1 MKVELLK
8 LETEHNIFEINNFG
22 ISITINY
29 LIPIIVCT
37 FSIKWYIINKFHS
50 IFTNLIMK
58 VQVYFFIEAVEVI
71 LIRNN
76 KTSDQVL
83 FSLYVLVWE
92 LKFKNILNV
101 GRILVKLKK
110 E

>member
-8 LETEHNIFEINNFG
+8 LETEHNIFEINNFN

-37 FSIKWYIINKFHS
+37 FSIKWYIINKSHS

-58 VQVYFFIEAVEVI
+58 VQVYFFIEVVEEM

-76 KTSDQVL
+76 KTNDQVL

>member
-1 MKVELLK
+1 
-8 LETEHNIFEINNFG
+8 
-22 ISITINY
+22 
-29 LIPIIVCT
+29 
-37 FSIKWYIINKFHS
+37 
-50 IFTNLIMK
+50 MK
-58 VQVYFFIEAVEVI
+58 VQVYFSIEVVEEI